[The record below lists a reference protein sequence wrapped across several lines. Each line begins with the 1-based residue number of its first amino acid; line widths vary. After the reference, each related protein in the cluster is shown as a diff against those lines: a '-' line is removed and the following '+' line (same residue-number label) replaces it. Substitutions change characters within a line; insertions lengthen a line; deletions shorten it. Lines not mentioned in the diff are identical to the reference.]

1 MRAQVILIILIY
13 ITEYQFVHYPYVHKK
28 NRDWNYRRPLVLDI
42 VKRSGADIVCLQV
55 CLLVVVLLCIGDTC
69 VCVNIRVRLLH
80 YVCIYVWWRGIN
92 SLFLCCCV
100 VQEVSAKTFAEDYEA
115 PLAKAGYACV
125 LQKRIE
131 RFDSMSVLLS
141 VFE

>member
-1 MRAQVILIILIY
+1 MILIFLIY

-69 VCVNIRVRLLH
+69 VCMCGHNLRDPSKAVHIMYVYTYGGGELILCFFVAVLSRKFLPRLLP
-80 YVCIYVWWRGIN
+80 
-92 SLFLCCCV
+92 
-100 VQEVSAKTFAEDYEA
+100 KTMK
-115 PLAKAGYACV
+115 P
-125 LQKRIE
+125 R
-131 RFDSMSVLLS
+131 
-141 VFE
+141 